1 MKLRLV
7 LILAALMLLLTSC
20 EVTETTAFVPKITL
34 FTYAVTDSSL
44 DSVYISRNSKI
55 NEPISFYNLK
65 LSGAVVKFYANN
77 ALIGQLSEY
86 TSRPGIYYLPDS
98 LNFKF
103 EIGQKYKL
111 TASYPNY
118 KEISAETI
126 CPDTL
131 KNLNTVIVPSETP
144 MNNGGKI
151 DTIEYLPGSSF
162 LDGTYF
168 EARFNDADML
178 GRRLGIFQ
186 VSPHQR
192 EQSNW
197 LEDTTQTAWEDYEK
211 SVQFFKNKEQFGK
224 DFYFWFSKVIYVNWL
239 AFYSKGMHDIR
250 FGSLD
255 EARYRYLVGS
265 NDPDA
270 VPNGNVVNGD
280 GLFTITSYNKKVY
293 KVFVKDTE
301 PNKLFR

>member
-1 MKLRLV
+1 MQFRII
-7 LILAALMLLLTSC
+7 LILAPILLLLTGC
-20 EVTETTAFVPKITL
+20 EVTETTAFEPKITL

-44 DSVYISRNSKI
+44 DSVFISRNSKM
-55 NEPISFYNLK
+55 NEQVSFANLK
-65 LSGAVVKFYANN
+65 LSGVVTRLYANN
-77 ALIGQLSEY
+77 ALVGQLSEY
-86 TSRPGIYYLPDS
+86 ASRPGVYYLPDS
-98 LNFKF
+98 INFKF
-103 EIGQKYKL
+103 EIGKKYKL

-131 KNLNTVIVPSETP
+131 KNLNTVIVPSESP

-197 LEDTTQTAWEDYEK
+197 LEDTTQTVWEDYAK

-224 DFYFWFSKVIYVNWL
+224 DFYYWFSKVLYVNWL
-239 AFYSKGMHDIR
+239 AFYTKGMHDIR

-270 VPNGNVVNGD
+270 VPNSNVVNGD

-301 PNKLFR
+301 PNNLK